1 MFFESVSVRYF
12 EAAGGSSGG
21 GASAIRAGSA
31 FVELFVKNNL
41 FYRGLD
47 AAKAK
52 FRAFG
57 SFMAK
62 LGMVSIGFKALI
74 APLQSAVGLLS
85 DTSKLGDVAMA
96 FGLTAEQAS
105 RLFGIMKASGSDI
118 RDAVEGIATFGQR
131 VQEALAGTGEESKKL
146 FDGLGV
152 GAEQFANL
160 NPADQ
165 FYKVVDAIKRVQD
178 PMTRVQ
184 LLMKAFGED
193 TGKNLVGV
201 LGMTRSEM
209 EQLGDVFQMSA
220 AEIEEARQANKQ
232 YIVATAQLQRVWQSL
247 ASNLAPIIKEFA
259 GQIAD
264 VAKVAIDF
272 IKEYRPI
279 IGLVFKGAVAFAA
292 GSAALYGLI
301 AVATPVIT
309 AIGGIASV
317 FGGIASV
324 VGTVAGLLVTGLGG
338 AFALLT
344 SVAGIAVGA
353 LAAIPEILAI
363 VGIASGVLVALGAA
377 VVVVGGFIA
386 AILTLTELFPE
397 FGNFLSEVGD
407 YIYSSFAPA
416 FELAWEAA
424 KRFAS
429 VISTVMSPIIKAFGR
444 LLDHVVPTL
453 QAIGGYIMTAF
464 GPAITA
470 VIDTFAAT
478 FRELGKVFGETW
490 GGLVEMLKRGEF
502 QAAMQI
508 AWAGAKAA
516 WGIAV
521 AGLQAAWQTFVIS
534 FKQGSKEAASKA
546 GHDFIDFAVAVAD
559 EFIDIGTSL
568 KIFFAG
574 VLKSIQETMLG
585 GIKAAADMALAVA
598 GLFPKLSPQRLL
610 LEAGA
615 NKAKEIADRKI
626 GDSQSDFNQRIN
638 DAYNSAAGKKD
649 TNAIVGKELA
659 GRLDQ
664 LLGVNLEAK
673 RAAEMDLKA
682 IEDWRQVYVEGL
694 QEELSKAMADV
705 RNSVQNRPEVG
716 PMPRELELQL
726 NGLVTSAKV
735 GVAAAGTFGGRAI
748 GQSLGLG
755 GSVQGQIAN
764 NTKKAAE
771 EAEKINEQMKK
782 FNENREKFD

>member
-247 ASNLAPIIKEFA
+247 ASNLAPIITEFA

-292 GSAALYGLI
+292 GSAALYALI

-309 AIGGIASV
+309 VISGIASV
-317 FGGIASV
+317 FSAMASSVAVIAP
-324 VGTVAGLLVTGLGG
+324 LLITGLGA
-338 AFALLT
+338 AFTVLET
-344 SVAGIAVGA
+344 VAAAAAAA
-353 LAAIPEILAI
+353 LAAIPGILTVI
-363 VGIASGVLVALGAA
+363 GVASGVLISLGAG

-386 AILTLTELFPE
+386 AIVTLTELFPQ
-397 FGNFLSEVGD
+397 FGKYLSQVGE
-407 YIYSSFAPA
+407 YTLSSVVTP
-416 FELAWEAA
+416 FERAWFVL
-424 KRFAS
+424 KKFAS
-429 VISTVMSPIIKAFGR
+429 LIGTVMTPIIKAFSR
-444 LLDHVVPTL
+444 LLNHVVPTL

-464 GPAITA
+464 GPAISS
-470 VIDTFAAT
+470 VIDTFGST
-478 FRELGKVFGETW
+478 FKELGKVFNETW
-490 GGLVEMLKRGEF
+490 GGLVELVKKGEF
-502 QAAMQI
+502 QAAMKI
-508 AWAGAKAA
+508 AWAGAQAA

-521 AGLQAAWQTFVIS
+521 VGLDAAAKKFWIQ
-534 FKQGSKEAASKA
+534 FKQGTKEAASKA
-546 GHDFIDFAVAVAD
+546 GHDLVDFAVVVAD
-559 EFIDIGTSL
+559 EFVDVGTSI

-574 VLKSIQETMLG
+574 VLQSIQETMIG
-585 GIKAAADMALAVA
+585 GIKSVADMALAVA
-598 GLFPKLSPQRLL
+598 GVLPKFSPQRLL
-610 LEAGA
+610 IEAGA
-615 NKAKEIADRKI
+615 GKAKEIADRKI
-626 GDSQSDFNQRIN
+626 GDSQSDLNQRIN
-638 DAYNSAAGKKD
+638 DAFNSAAGKKD
-649 TNAIVGKELA
+649 VNSVVGKEISR
-659 GRLDQ
+659 RLDEI
-664 LLGVNLEAK
+664 LGLTEDAKKAATIKLEEVEA
-673 RAAEMDLKA
+673 
-682 IEDWRQVYVEGL
+682 WRQVYVDGIKD
-694 QEELSKAMADV
+694 ELSKAMADV

-735 GVAAAGTFGGRAI
+735 GVAAAGTFGGRAV

-755 GSVQGQIAN
+755 GNVQQQIAT
-764 NTKKAAE
+764 NTKKAAVE
-771 EAEKINEQMKK
+771 TEKLNEQMKK